1 MSSSRVI
8 DFIDTTIRD
17 GNQSLWSATGLTTPD
32 VLAIAPTLDRV
43 GYHAL
48 DFTSSTHMSVSVRFH
63 HEDPW
68 QRLRL
73 VSAAMPNTPL
83 GMIGT
88 GMRFI
93 SWVPAAEDLMALSF
107 RVAVRN
113 GLRRFQIADP
123 SNDPERIRRIAAMAR
138 REGVEE
144 VVVGLTYSISAVHT
158 HAYYAERAA
167 ALRDCDEID
176 RFYLKDPGGLLT
188 PDAVRELA
196 PHFITAAAGRPV
208 ELHSHCTIGL
218 APLVYLEGVR
228 AGFEVVHTACG
239 PLARGTSQP
248 DVFNTVQNLETAGF
262 THRLDLEAQ
271 ADVSAYFEQLA
282 AAKGLPAGTPQE
294 FDGAYYRH
302 QLPGGMVTTTQ
313 RMLAELRRPELY
325 DQVLEEVVRVRAE
338 MGYPIIVTPV
348 SQFIASQAARNV
360 IDGERWKAVSDETIR
375 YFWGHYGEPPA
386 PVDPEVA
393 ARVLSRPQAAK
404 LRDLE
409 PISLDGARAR
419 FGSAISDEELLL
431 RLTMPAGQ
439 VDAMI
444 ANRSAEPRPVTVST
458 PLDQPPASAPTPPP
472 AAPTPAAAPAG
483 QRSGLAPIVALLQG
497 LEQRP
502 AVREFTLTKD
512 DESVVWRRG

>member
-1 MSSSRVI
+1 MSAPPVI
-8 DFIDTTIRD
+8 EFVDTTIRD

-32 VLAIAPTLDRV
+32 VLAVAPALDRV

-48 DFTSSTHMSVSVRFH
+48 DFTSSTHMAVSVRFH
-63 HEDPW
+63 QEDPW
-68 QRLRL
+68 ERLRL

-107 RVAVRN
+107 RVAARN

-123 SNDPERIRRIAAMAR
+123 SNDPERIRKIAAMCR
-138 REGVEE
+138 REGIEQ
-144 VVVGLTYSISAVHT
+144 VVVGLTYSISPVHT
-158 HAYYAERAA
+158 HEYYAERAA
-167 ALRDCDEID
+167 VLADCPDID

-196 PHFITAAAGRPV
+196 PHFLSAAGARRV

-218 APLVYLEGVR
+218 APLVYVEGVR
-228 AGFEVVHTACG
+228 AGFGVVHTATG
-239 PLARGTSQP
+239 PLSRGTSQP
-248 DVFNTVQNLETAGF
+248 EVLNTITNLEAYGYG
-262 THRLDLEAQ
+262 HDLDLEAQ
-271 ADVSAYFEQLA
+271 ALVTAHFDVLA
-282 AAKGLPAGTPQE
+282 AQKELPAGAPQE

-313 RMLAELRRPELY
+313 RMLSEIGHPELY
-325 DQVLEEVVRVRAE
+325 EQVLEEVTRVRAE

-360 IDGERWKAVSDETIR
+360 IDGKRWKSVSDETIR
-375 YFWGHYGEPPA
+375 YFWGHYGDPPA
-386 PVDPEVA
+386 PVDPSVA
-393 ARVLSRPQAAK
+393 ERVLSLPQAAK

-409 PISLDGARAR
+409 PISLEGARSR
-419 FGSAISDEELLL
+419 LGERISDEELLL
-431 RLTMPAGQ
+431 RLTMPAEQ
-439 VDAMI
+439 VDAMV
-444 ANRSAEPRPVTVST
+444 AAKASGRPPAPRPVARAAK
-458 PLDQPPASAPTPPP
+458 PPAEGGFAPVVTLLREL
-472 AAPTPAAAPAG
+472 AA
-483 QRSGLAPIVALLQG
+483 
-497 LEQRP
+497 RP
-502 AVREFTLTKD
+502 DIREFTLSND